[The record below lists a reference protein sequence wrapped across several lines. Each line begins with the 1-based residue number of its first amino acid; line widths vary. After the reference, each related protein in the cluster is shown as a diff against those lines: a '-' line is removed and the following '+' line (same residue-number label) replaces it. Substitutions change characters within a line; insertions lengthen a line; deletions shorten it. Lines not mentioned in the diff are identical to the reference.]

1 MGHET
6 ANEGVPSFDT
16 HPDRY
21 RHWKLSFDGEVARLA
36 MDVQEDDGF
45 RDGYTLKLNSY
56 DLSVDIELADAI
68 SRLRFEHPEVRAVVV
83 TSEKDRIF
91 CAGANIFML
100 GSSSH
105 PFKVN
110 FCKFTNETRLGIED
124 ASANSGLKF
133 LAALNGTASGGGY
146 ELALACD
153 EILLIDDGNS
163 AVSLP
168 EVPLLG
174 VLPGTGGLTRVVD
187 KRKVRRDLADFFST
201 VAEGIKGRRAVDW
214 RLVDQVV
221 PRSKFSAGVTERAR
235 ALAAQSDRPKDVKGI
250 MLEPVAPKATD
261 AGLEYQHVT
270 VKLSSAQRLAEIT
283 VRAPSEA
290 PPADGE
296 ALQKLGDAA
305 WGIRAFR
312 ELDDAI
318 LRLRINHL
326 DVGTI
331 VFHTSGD
338 AQKVLAWDRFTVENA
353 SHWLVRE
360 MLHLQKRVL
369 KRIDVTAKT
378 LFSFIEPDS
387 CFAGV
392 LAELALASDRTYML
406 DDPDRPTSLE
416 LGPLSAGLLP
426 MSNGLSRLE
435 TRMLGEPGKVKEI
448 LSQKGPF
455 DAEAAMAAGLVTF
468 TPDELDWEDE
478 IRVALEERASYSP
491 DALTGMEANL
501 RFAGPETMETKIFG
515 RLSAWQNWIFQRP
528 NAVGERGALS
538 LYGQAGQRPTFDIRR
553 T

>member
-1 MGHET
+1 MGNET
-6 ANEGVPSFDT
+6 VTEVVPSFDT

-21 RHWKLSFDGEVARLA
+21 RHWKLSFQGEIARLS
-36 MDVQEDDGF
+36 MDVQEDEGF

-56 DLSVDIELADAI
+56 DLGVDIELADAVARI
-68 SRLRFEHPEVRAVVV
+68 RFEHPEVRTVVV
-83 TSEKDRIF
+83 SSLKDKIF

-124 ASANSGLKF
+124 TSANSGVKF
-133 LAALNGTASGGGY
+133 LGALNGTASGGGY

-201 VAEGIKGRRAVDW
+201 VAEGIKGRRAVEW

-221 PRSKFSAGVTERAR
+221 PRSKFDAVVADRAK
-235 ALAAQSDRPKDVKGI
+235 ALAANSDRPKDAKGI
-250 MLEPVAPKATD
+250 ALNPVAPKLTD
-261 AGLEYQHVT
+261 GTMEYQHVS
-270 VKLSSAQRLAEIT
+270 VKLNASLRMAEIT

-290 PPADGE
+290 PPSDGE
-296 ALQKLGDAA
+296 GLQKLGDAA

-338 AQKVLAWDRFTVENA
+338 AQKVLAWDRFVVENA

-369 KRIDVTAKT
+369 KRVDVTAKT
-378 LFSFIEPDS
+378 LFSFIEPES

-406 DDPDRPTSLE
+406 DDPDRPTAIE

-448 LSQKGPF
+448 LAQKGPF

-468 TPDELDWEDE
+468 TPDDLDWEDE

-515 RLSAWQNWIFQRP
+515 RLTAWQNWIFQRP

-538 LYGQAGQRPTFDIRR
+538 LYGQAGQRPSFDIRR